1 MILMFQIQYAGT
13 NLGFTH
19 KGVKP
24 KRKVFWMK
32 FYRPYKN
39 GSKSP
44 ARDKIF
50 LEKPVNNKSSP
61 VRDEITADAKPN
73 GIYIK
78 G

>member
-1 MILMFQIQYAGT
+1 MILMFQIQYVGRKF
-13 NLGFTH
+13 GFNH

-24 KRKVFWMK
+24 KKHKGFWMK
-32 FYRPYKN
+32 FNRPYKN

-73 GIYIK
+73 GIYH
-78 G
+78 